1 MTAPEDRVLTIP
13 NVLSL
18 VRLALIPLFLWL
30 VLDLRADLAAVAV
43 LTVSGITDWA
53 DGAIAR
59 RTGQTTRLGRLLDP
73 LVDRLTIAATLIG
86 LALRDLVPW
95 WLVALL
101 AAREVLLLALVPALR
116 RRGLLALPV
125 HYLGKAATFALYWGS
140 RLSSSERDSP
150 LGSRSWA
157 PWDGPSSS
165 GGPRCTGTRPR
176 CIWTRRGESFARHPE
191 TLGPAMQRG
200 QRGQP
205 CLMRQSR
212 GTRFVTVPTRPSAL
226 QRGRG

>member
-1 MTAPEDRVLTIP
+1 MDDCGAQETTAVTAPEDRVLTIP

-18 VRLALIPLFLWL
+18 IRLALIPLFLWL

-43 LTVSGITDWA
+43 LAVSGITDWA

-125 HYLGKAATFALYWGS
+125 HYLGKAATFALYWGFPFV
-140 RLSSSERDSP
+140 LVGAGTAAWEQV
-150 LGSRSWA
+150 LGALGWA
-157 PWDGPSSS
+157 FVIW
-165 GGPRCTGTRPR
+165 GTALY
-176 CIWTRRGESFARHPE
+176 WYAAALYLDQARRVLRAAS
-191 TLGPAMQRG
+191 
-200 QRGQP
+200 
-205 CLMRQSR
+205 
-212 GTRFVTVPTRPSAL
+212 
-226 QRGRG
+226 